1 MAQILFQAVFFSQL
15 AILMADSRLS
25 LYFLR
30 WLVGVSYMNVLY
42 HLSFG
47 VRVGHYVKTVK
58 LERSQSKRVYVAGS
72 SLKYMYIQP
81 VLHYIKI
88 IYGRVE
94 D

>member
-1 MAQILFQAVFFSQL
+1 MLHNFIHFHLHGSDSFSGSLFFSFSQL

-30 WLVGVSYMNVLY
+30 WPVGVSYMNVLY

-58 LERSQSKRVYVAGS
+58 LGRSQSKRVYVAGS
-72 SLKYMYIQP
+72 S
-81 VLHYIKI
+81 
-88 IYGRVE
+88 
-94 D
+94 